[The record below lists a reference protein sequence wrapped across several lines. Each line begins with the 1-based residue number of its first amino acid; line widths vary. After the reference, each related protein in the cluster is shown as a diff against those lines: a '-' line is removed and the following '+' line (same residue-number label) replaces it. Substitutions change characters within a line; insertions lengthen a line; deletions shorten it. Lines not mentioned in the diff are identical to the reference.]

1 MTTTT
6 LTVRVPSELKR
17 QLERLAAETRRT
29 RSGLAGEAIAAYVE
43 RELALIEGIHAGL
56 EDVRAGRVV
65 PHDEVMAEA
74 RALIDEACGRD
85 P

>member
-1 MTTTT
+1 MATTS
-6 LTVRVPSELKR
+6 LSVRVPSEVKR
-17 QLERLAAETRRT
+17 QLERLAAATRRT
-29 RSGLAGEAIAAYVE
+29 RSGLAGEAIAVYVE
-43 RELALIEGIHAGL
+43 RELALIEGIRVGL

-74 RALIDEACGRD
+74 RALIDEAGRRD